1 MDTLTR
7 TLAAL
12 SDPTRRAIL
21 AQLKNGPATVNDLVQ
36 PFSVSQQAISK
47 HLGYLAKA
55 KLIRKTKEGRQSI
68 CELNPLPLR
77 ELEGWVMEYRE
88 FWEGAINRLDE
99 FLKENKEV
107 RNNGRSK

>member
-1 MDTLTR
+1 MTR
-7 TLAAL
+7 TFAEL
-12 SDPTRRAIL
+12 SDPTRRVIL
-21 AQLKNGPATVNDLVQ
+21 AQLKNGPESVNDLVQ
-36 PFSVSQQAISK
+36 PFSVLQQAISN
-47 HLGYLAKA
+47 HLANLAKA

-77 ELEGWVMEYRE
+77 ELEGWVMEYRQ

-99 FLKENKEV
+99 FLKEKKEV